1 MERYSDLT
9 VLYYNL
15 TRTRAVNTKS
25 VHQLV
30 SILHERL
37 NIDPYLFDIHIK
49 CCYNLLVQVPPID
62 IVDDE
67 DLNFFLE
74 GSDASRMLLFVLV
87 TPVKSM
93 E

>member
-1 MERYSDLT
+1 MKGLKIRKDITCSE
-9 VLYYNL
+9 
-15 TRTRAVNTKS
+15 
-25 VHQLV
+25 LV

-74 GSDASRMLLFVLV
+74 GSDALGCHCLYHLHLTRG
-87 TPVKSM
+87 M
-93 E
+93 EYMTYT